1 MIKVIHGDSKEILKT
16 LEIDEVYIEIIKNR
30 IK

>member
-16 LEIDEVYIEIIKNR
+16 LNFTDKTIIVTAPPL
-30 IK
+30 